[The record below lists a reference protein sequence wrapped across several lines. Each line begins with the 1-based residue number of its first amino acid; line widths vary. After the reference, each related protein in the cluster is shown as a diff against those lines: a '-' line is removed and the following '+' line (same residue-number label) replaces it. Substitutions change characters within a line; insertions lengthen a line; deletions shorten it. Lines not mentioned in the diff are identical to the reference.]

1 MARYYN
7 LIFVL
12 RRMIFV
18 VLIFFK
24 NENGGLLIMI
34 NIFINLAYG
43 IYFAS
48 IRAFKKRRLN

>member
-1 MARYYN
+1 MARFYN
-7 LIFVL
+7 LIFVF
-12 RRMIFV
+12 RRIIFV

-24 NENGGLLIMI
+24 NENGGLQVVI

-48 IRAFKKRRLN
+48 ARAFKKRRLN